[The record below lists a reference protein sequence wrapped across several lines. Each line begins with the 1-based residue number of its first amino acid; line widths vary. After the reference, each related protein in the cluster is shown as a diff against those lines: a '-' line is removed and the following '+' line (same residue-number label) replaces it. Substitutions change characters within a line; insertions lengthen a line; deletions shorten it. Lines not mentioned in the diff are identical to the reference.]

1 MKADHRKGL
10 SDVFSKK
17 EAPSRLLTRLSFKTC
32 CILEQITHKTR
43 LRKQGLMSK
52 DNLTIRIA
60 INKPTPPEPIVPK
73 KKPFLPLLAAALL
86 IPALS
91 LGLYQAMKPENAS
104 TLPIT
109 SPLALNKPT
118 TYRDDSKA
126 GFPTTPISTTN
137 AKRAKKLDASS
148 LPLQPPPSQIV
159 TSKPQEVSSGHHDTV
174 ADAKTTEKKET
185 DKQATVKQLIHAL
198 PPFLQRAQLS
208 MGINKREPQDSLSSQ
223 VTLSELP
230 ENRLYM
236 FTELRGKS
244 GKTIHHRWSYKNKVI
259 ANIPIKVGGDYW
271 RCYSS
276 KYVNENFLGKWIV
289 EITDDQGKVLYT
301 QAFNLKS

>member
-1 MKADHRKGL
+1 
-10 SDVFSKK
+10 
-17 EAPSRLLTRLSFKTC
+17 
-32 CILEQITHKTR
+32 
-43 LRKQGLMSK
+43 MSK

-60 INKPTPPEPIVPK
+60 INKPTPPEPIAPK
-73 KKPFLPLLAAALL
+73 KKPFLPLLAVTLL
-86 IPALS
+86 IPALA
-91 LGLYQAMKPENAS
+91 LGLYQTIKPES
-104 TLPIT
+104 TPTAPIT
-109 SPLALNKPT
+109 SPLALNEPT
-118 TYRDDSKA
+118 IYRNDSKT
-126 GFPTTPISTTN
+126 GLPTTPVSTTN
-137 AKRAKKLDASS
+137 VKHAKKLDTPFSS
-148 LPLQPPPSQIV
+148 LPLQPPPGKIL
-159 TSKPQEVSSGHHDTV
+159 TSRPQEVSSGHHDTA
-174 ADAKTTEKKET
+174 ADAKTTEEKGEN
-185 DKQATVKQLIHAL
+185 KQAAAKQLIHAL

-244 GKTIHHRWSYKNKVI
+244 GKTIHHRWSYEDKVI

>member
-1 MKADHRKGL
+1 
-10 SDVFSKK
+10 
-17 EAPSRLLTRLSFKTC
+17 
-32 CILEQITHKTR
+32 
-43 LRKQGLMSK
+43 MSK

-60 INKPTPPEPIVPK
+60 INKPTPPEPIAPK
-73 KKPFLPLLAAALL
+73 KKPFLSLLAATLL
-86 IPALS
+86 IPALA
-91 LGLYQAMKPENAS
+91 LGLYQTIKPESAS
-104 TLPIT
+104 TTPIT
-109 SPLALNKPT
+109 LPLALNEPT
-118 TYRDDSKA
+118 IYRDDSKTA
-126 GFPTTPISTTN
+126 SPTTPVSTTN
-137 AKRAKKLDASS
+137 VTHAKKLDTTFSS
-148 LPLQPPPSQIV
+148 LPLQPSPSQIV
-159 TSKPQEVSSGHHDTV
+159 ASKPQELSSGHHDTL
-174 ADAKTTEKKET
+174 ANAKTTEEKET
-185 DKQATVKQLIHAL
+185 DKQAAVKQLIHAL

-276 KYVNENFLGKWIV
+276 KYVNENFLGEWIV